1 MRPLDFTPG
10 EKERADRRLQW
21 LALAIAVLAILAR
34 IWVEWTTHS
43 TAEDFL
49 ISLRYAENLAAGR
62 GFVFNP
68 GAHVLGTTTPLYTL
82 LLALAAWLHLH
93 AVLTGKA
100 LNILADGG
108 TCYLLARLLA
118 RPEIRQPV
126 AGLFAAT
133 LYAFSSTPI
142 NISISGMET
151 ALVTCVCLAAIL
163 AYIARR
169 SLALYVLGALLFLLR
184 IDGLLLFA
192 LLALGLALQER
203 RIPWRDLVLA
213 VLLVLPWVIFAIVY
227 FGSPIPTSFIA
238 KITVYAH
245 GVTPAWVNKPAF
257 VTQFLG
263 GWFQTLLTLLFLL
276 GSACICVSVYQLLAP
291 KMNHPLASLARDT
304 EAQRKDK
311 EEKNEKEEADARS
324 QADTA
329 ALSEGR
335 TQRKTDSPSP
345 YEGEGAGGEVL
356 FVPLLWLLIY
366 YGTMLTS
373 HVPAFAWYFL
383 PPWPVYLG
391 IAALGTS
398 WIVSRIGRELSDSAV
413 RPLRR
418 AWAPALLLFGLFG
431 VAHLPSIRRDIART
445 QRQEDSLRV
454 PIGLW
459 LRAHAGLNETILLE
473 PIGYVGYY
481 SRRPIL
487 DMIGL
492 VSPEV
497 LPSYRT
503 SRALYDI
510 IRRLHP
516 DWLCLR
522 PGEVQV
528 LKREGM
534 PLPNATYAY
543 VREFHVPGRRPDFLL
558 FHRRPPIP
566 IKPSSSSGKKHN
578 GEMLLLSEGF

>member
-1 MRPLDFTPG
+1 MRPLDPTSG

-21 LALAIAVLAILAR
+21 LALVIAALAILAR

-68 GAHVLGTTTPLYTL
+68 GEHVLGTTTPLYTL
-82 LLALAAWLHLH
+82 LLALTAWLHLH
-93 AVLTGKA
+93 AVLAGKA

-142 NISISGMET
+142 NISISGMES

-163 AYIARR
+163 AYVARR
-169 SLALYVLGALLFLLR
+169 SLALYLLGALLFLLR

-192 LLALGLALQER
+192 LLALGLALQEH
-203 RIPWRDLVLA
+203 RIPWRDLALA

-227 FGSPIPTSFIA
+227 FGSPIPTSFVA

-263 GWFQTLLTLLFLL
+263 GWFQTLLTLLFLV
-276 GSACICVSVYQLLAP
+276 GSAGICVSVYQLLAP
-291 KMNHPLASLARDT
+291 KMNHPLIEPSGPP
-304 EAQRKDK
+304 AQ
-311 EEKNEKEEADARS
+311 
-324 QADTA
+324 
-329 ALSEGR
+329 
-335 TQRKTDSPSP
+335 
-345 YEGEGAGGEVL
+345 L
-356 FVPLLWLLIY
+356 FIPLLWLLIY

-391 IAALGTS
+391 IAALGAS
-398 WIVSRIGRELSDSAV
+398 WIIGRIGREMPDSAV
-413 RPLRR
+413 SPLRSV
-418 AWAPALLLFGLFG
+418 WVPALLLFGLFG
-431 VAHLPSIRRDIART
+431 IAHLPSIRRDIART
-445 QRQEDSLRV
+445 QWQEDSLRV

-459 LRAHAGLNETILLE
+459 LRAHAGPNETVLLE
-473 PIGYVGYY
+473 PIGYVGYF
-481 SRRPIL
+481 SHRPIL

-516 DWLCLR
+516 NWLCLR
-522 PGEVQV
+522 PAEVQV

-534 PLPNATYAY
+534 PLPDATYAY

-558 FHRRPPIP
+558 FHRQLPTSNLQKDSRPE
-566 IKPSSSSGKKHN
+566 N
-578 GEMLLLSEGF
+578 AQ

>member
-1 MRPLDFTPG
+1 MPPLDPSPD
-10 EKERADRRLQW
+10 EAAPADRRWQW
-21 LALAIAVLAILAR
+21 LALAIAALAILAR
-34 IWVEWTTHS
+34 VWVEWTTHS

-68 GAHVLGTTTPLYTL
+68 GEHVLGTTTPLYTL
-82 LLALAAWLHLH
+82 LLALAAWLHLN
-93 AVLTGKA
+93 AALVGKA

-142 NISISGMET
+142 NISISGMES

-163 AYIARR
+163 AYVARR
-169 SLALYVLGALLFLLR
+169 SLALYVLGAVLFLLR

-203 RIPWRDLVLA
+203 RIPWRALAVA
-213 VLLVLPWVIFAIVY
+213 VLLALPWVIFANAY
-227 FGSPIPTSFIA
+227 FGSPIPTSFLA

-245 GVTPAWVNKPAF
+245 GVTPEWVNRPVF

-263 GWFQTLLTLLFLL
+263 GWFQILLTLLFLL
-276 GSACICVSVYQLLAP
+276 GAVRICVSVYQLLASRR
-291 KMNHPLASLARDT
+291 NHPLASRARATEDT
-304 EAQRKDK
+304 ETRHREKQR
-311 EEKNEKEEADARS
+311 EIQEEAGACRKAS
-324 QADTA
+324 AAD
-329 ALSEGR
+329 LSGGS

-345 YEGEGAGGEVL
+345 YEGEGDRGGEAL
-356 FVPLLWLLIY
+356 LIPLLWLSIY

-391 IAALGTS
+391 IAALAAS
-398 WIVSRIGRELSDSAV
+398 WVVRWIARGLPSSMV
-413 RPLRR
+413 RPMRH
-418 AWAPALLLFGLFG
+418 AWAPALLIFGLFG

-454 PIGLW
+454 PLGLW
-459 LRAHAGLNETILLE
+459 LRAHVAPNEKILLE

-481 SRRPIL
+481 SHRPIL

-497 LPSYRT
+497 LPSYHT

-510 IRRLHP
+510 IQRLHP
-516 DWLCLR
+516 AWLCLR
-522 PGEVQV
+522 PSEVQV
-528 LKREGM
+528 LKQEGM
-534 PLPNATYAY
+534 PLPDAEYAY

-558 FHRRPPIP
+558 FHRR
-566 IKPSSSSGKKHN
+566 
-578 GEMLLLSEGF
+578 